1 MKDVL
6 EILLSNF
13 VQMLTIAST
22 FIATGGLAA
31 IIKFRKEQQ
40 SLKNDVE
47 GMKKLICYRKNCPD
61 RLANDEPCE
70 RKKTN

>member
-1 MKDVL
+1 MKDIV
-6 EILLSNF
+6 EIVLSNLT
-13 VQMLTIAST
+13 QMLTIAST
-22 FIATGGLAA
+22 FIASGGLVA
-31 IIKFRKEQQ
+31 IIQFRKEQQ

-70 RKKTN
+70 HKKTN